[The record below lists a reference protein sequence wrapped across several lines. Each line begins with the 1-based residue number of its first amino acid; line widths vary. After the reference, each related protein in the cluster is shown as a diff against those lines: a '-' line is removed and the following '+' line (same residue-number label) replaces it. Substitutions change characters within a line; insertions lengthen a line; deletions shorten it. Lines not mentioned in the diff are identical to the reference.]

1 MIKCEICGGT
11 ENVETFSSSL
21 DFIRHNICRKC
32 AEMSNEDTAR
42 LAVIR
47 VVKALRCLMRRIC
60 ARLTR
65 RAFFSVLRLNY

>member
-32 AEMSNEDTAR
+32 AEMSNEELEKLPKKVQLGVGMAR
-42 LAVIR
+42 FLIKMGNDDSDAD
-47 VVKALRCLMRRIC
+47 
-60 ARLTR
+60 
-65 RAFFSVLRLNY
+65 